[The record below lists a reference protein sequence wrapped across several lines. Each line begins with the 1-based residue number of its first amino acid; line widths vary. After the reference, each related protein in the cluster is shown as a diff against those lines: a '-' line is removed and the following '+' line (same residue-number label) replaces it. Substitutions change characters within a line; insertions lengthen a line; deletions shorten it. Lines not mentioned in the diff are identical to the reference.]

1 MESSKISNCFGEFE
15 DISPK
20 RKEPTIQALY
30 EYEKH
35 YLEMLKKYSDEIKFI
50 QDMLSDFR
58 AEQTKFYEQ
67 VLPNIIDKLN
77 SDEGIDAEMKR
88 TWLNRLSTN
97 MERSFNLSESLI
109 NDYAVKNLEEFK
121 TAVNEKM
128 RNI

>member
-1 MESSKISNCFGEFE
+1 
-15 DISPK
+15 
-20 RKEPTIQALY
+20 
-30 EYEKH
+30 
-35 YLEMLKKYSDEIKFI
+35 
-50 QDMLSDFR
+50 

-109 NDYAVKNLEEFK
+109 NDYAVKNLQEFK

>member
-1 MESSKISNCFGEFE
+1 
-15 DISPK
+15 
-20 RKEPTIQALY
+20 
-30 EYEKH
+30 
-35 YLEMLKKYSDEIKFI
+35 
-50 QDMLSDFR
+50 MLSDFR

-67 VLPNIIDKLN
+67 VLPNIIYKLN